1 MTGEPL
7 TVWVVGHIA
16 KMWFMKQGRPDNQ
29 ASITVIPLS
38 QALAQQSATLFA
50 KLSKPPTSKWNY
62 DAIKRNMTNGIVAI
76 ESHEIRDIRAVKWQ
90 STKVGGESNEVGESQ
105 ANTMNRTNTPEASS
119 VRRGL

>member
-1 MTGEPL
+1 
-7 TVWVVGHIA
+7 
-16 KMWFMKQGRPDNQ
+16 MWFMKQGRPDNQ

>member
-1 MTGEPL
+1 
-7 TVWVVGHIA
+7 
-16 KMWFMKQGRPDNQ
+16 MWFMKQGRPDNQ

-119 VRRGL
+119 VRCGL